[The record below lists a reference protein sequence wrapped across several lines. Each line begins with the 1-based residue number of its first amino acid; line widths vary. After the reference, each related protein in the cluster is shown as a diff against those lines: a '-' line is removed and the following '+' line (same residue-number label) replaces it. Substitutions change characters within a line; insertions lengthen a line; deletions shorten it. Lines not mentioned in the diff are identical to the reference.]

1 MLVREGDLKT
11 IGSKAR
17 GLNRCVLLGAR
28 VPDFV
33 VVPTRFHAMEDRN
46 TALVQLCGEL
56 ADALDRLGGSVSV
69 RSSSVNEDGPDRSSA
84 GRYRTVLGVKDLPAL
99 EKALAAVWDSSDGPP
114 MAVIIQRMVEP
125 DIAGVLFT
133 RNPVTGSN
141 STVIEFVRGR
151 GDRLVSGKADPE
163 RLELQNGA
171 DPAPIHPFRE
181 LLFVSRR
188 LEDGFGYPLDIEW
201 AESGGVFHIL
211 QARPVTGL
219 APPERTTA
227 PSYSRVHAEE
237 FFSGPVTPLFHSI
250 FKRLYADYYIGETLR
265 TLGVRAPADIP
276 QLVRHKNYLYA
287 STWHA
292 EYAIART
299 PRGPVRKRFLETL
312 PPDLRNI
319 TSGKGRFGG
328 SLDVL
333 RLLGFLAARP
343 GLWIW
348 NLDRDFRERTVPEI
362 IQRLDDTGDLG
373 QMGCRELWAAYE
385 KLVQT
390 AALHIRTSKWGI
402 VLYSIPMMDLMSRLL
417 EKGGIGPGELPLLI
431 SGLDDNQTF
440 AASLE
445 LRGLAEDI
453 LKDENAIEAVRADLR
468 SYPEYRKA
476 LLKVPEGELLVAAF
490 ESILARHGHR
500 RLSRDLI
507 SPSWKDEPMIPF
519 GIVLALVAE
528 HVMECSIDGPASS
541 LSLREERGALT
552 NDAPS
557 HSPAAH
563 PLSARRRELETRDAA
578 RDHVER
584 TLPLGRKWLFRLLM
598 RYLARYASFR
608 ELQRFYLDMILAKLR
623 ELALEISAR
632 MRQAGILGRSDDIFF
647 LEMVDIDR
655 FLLGEPTPG
664 LREKA
669 LVARMA
675 YEDRSGTPGRYMR
688 AGVDFD
694 EMEGLPDVMPSGRCI
709 KGQSVSPGS
718 HRGKARVIL
727 ELDRESSIDRGDV
740 IVTRCLDPGQTH
752 FLMMA
757 GALILEVGGMLSHGA
772 ILARELGVPT
782 VARVR
787 NATGLFKDGQIVS
800 VNGSNG
806 TISMES

>member
-1 MLVREGDLKT
+1 MLVREGDLNT

-17 GLNRCVLLGAR
+17 GLSRCVFLGAR

-33 VVPTRFHAMEDRN
+33 VVPTGFHAMEDRSA
-46 TALVQLCGEL
+46 ALAQLRARLSE
-56 ADALDRLGGSVSV
+56 ALNEMGGCVSV
-69 RSSSVNEDGPDRSSA
+69 RSSSVNEDRFDRSSA
-84 GRYRTVLGVKDLPAL
+84 GRYRTVLCVKDLPAL
-99 EKALAAVWDSSDGPP
+99 ENALSAVWASSDGHP
-114 MAVIIQRMVEP
+114 MAVIIQRMLEP
-125 DIAGVLFT
+125 DISGVLFT
-133 RNPVTGSN
+133 RNPVTGSK
-141 STVIEFVRGR
+141 STVIEFVRGL
-151 GDRLVSGKADPE
+151 GETLVSGKRTPE
-163 RLELQNGA
+163 TLELSSDA
-171 DPAPIHPFRE
+171 EPPPDHPFRE
-181 LLFVSRR
+181 LILVARR
-188 LEDGFGYPLDIEW
+188 LEEGFGYPLDIEW
-201 AESGGVFHIL
+201 ARADGAFHIL
-211 QARPVTGL
+211 QARPITGL
-219 APPERTTA
+219 LPPGSATA

-265 TLGVRAPADIP
+265 TLGMRSPADIP
-276 QLVRHKNYLYA
+276 QLVLHKNYLYA

-312 PPDLRNI
+312 PPDLRRI
-319 TSGKGRFGG
+319 PCAKGRFGG
-328 SLDVL
+328 SLNVL
-333 RLLGFLAARP
+333 RLLGFLAARR

-348 NLDRDFRERTVPEI
+348 NLDRDFREQIVPEI
-362 IQRLDDTGDLG
+362 ILRLNDIGDLG
-373 QMGCRELWAAYE
+373 PMGRRELWAAYGE
-385 KLVQT
+385 LVEI

-402 VLYSIPMMDLMSRLL
+402 VLYSIPMMDLMSRFL
-417 EKGGIGPGELPLLI
+417 EKYSLGPGELPLLMT
-431 SGLDDNQTF
+431 GLEDNQTF
-440 AASLE
+440 AASKE
-445 LRGLAEDI
+445 LRGIAEDI
-453 LKDENAIEAVRADLR
+453 LKNAQANEAVRADLR
-468 SYPEYRKA
+468 YYPEYRKA
-476 LLKVPEGELLVAAF
+476 LLMVPGGEFLVAAF

-507 SPSWKDEPMIPF
+507 SPSWKDEPMIPLS
-519 GIVLALVAE
+519 IVLALVAE
-528 HVMECSIDGPASS
+528 HRARCSIDCPA
-541 LSLREERGALT
+541 
-552 NDAPS
+552 P
-557 HSPAAH
+557 SPAAH
-563 PLSARRRELETRDAA
+563 PLSDKLREQKLRDAA

-584 TLPLGRKWLFRLLM
+584 TLPLGTKWLFRLLM
-598 RYLARYASFR
+598 RYLGRYTSFR

-632 MRQAGILGRSDDIFF
+632 MRQDGILGRSDDIFF

-664 LREKA
+664 LQEKA

-694 EMEGLPDVMPSGRCI
+694 SLEYMESCTRSGQCI
-709 KGQSVSPGS
+709 QGQSVSPGT

-772 ILARELGVPT
+772 ILARELGIPT

-806 TISMES
+806 TISVEG

>member
-46 TALVQLCGEL
+46 TPLVQLCGEL

-151 GDRLVSGKADPE
+151 GDRLVSGRADPE

-201 AESGGVFHIL
+201 ARADGAFHIL
-211 QARPVTGL
+211 QARPITGL
-219 APPERTTA
+219 LPPGCTTA

-312 PPDLRNI
+312 PPDLCKIPCAN
-319 TSGKGRFGG
+319 GRFGG
-328 SLDVL
+328 SLHML
-333 RLLGFLAARP
+333 HLAGFLAARP

-373 QMGCRELWAAYE
+373 QMGRRELWAAYE

-402 VLYSIPMMDLMSRLL
+402 VLYSIPMMDLVSRLL
-417 EKGGIGPGELPLLI
+417 EKGGIGPGELPRLI

-453 LKDENAIEAVRADLR
+453 LKDEDAIEAVRADLR

-528 HVMECSIDGPASS
+528 HRAGCSIDCPA
-541 LSLREERGALT
+541 
-552 NDAPS
+552 P
-557 HSPAAH
+557 SPAAH
-563 PLSARRRELETRDAA
+563 PLSDKLREQKLRDAA

-632 MRQAGILGRSDDIFF
+632 MRQDGILGRSDDIFF
-647 LEMVDIDR
+647 LEMEDIDR

-664 LREKA
+664 LQEKA
-669 LVARMA
+669 LVARMS

-694 EMEGLPDVMPSGRCI
+694 SLEYMESCTRFGQCI
-709 KGQSVSPGS
+709 QGQSVSPGT
-718 HRGKARVIL
+718 HRGKARVIP

-772 ILARELGVPT
+772 ILARELGIPT

-806 TISMES
+806 TISVEG